1 MQEVRRSPAFGK
13 GCKLLQ
19 FQLDPVPLEMRRE
32 EAHAPGRGQ
41 QWLGEVRAGGGLGNS
56 ENQQVVD

>member
-19 FQLDPVPLEMRRE
+19 FQLDPVPFEMQG

-41 QWLGEVRAGGGLGNS
+41 QWLGEVRVGGGLGNS
-56 ENQQVVD
+56 KNQQVVD